1 MSVIVLPWPDK
12 RLSPNA
18 RVHWRERAR
27 IAKAAKF
34 DGWAMTM
41 KLPIDARLAFKQSED
56 PIPLLIRFCP
66 PDKRHRDKD
75 NMIAALKHQLDGI
88 AEALGVNDKR
98 FLPSFEFC
106 EPEKP
111 GRVEVV
117 L

>member
-1 MSVIVLPWPDK
+1 MIIVLPWPDK
-12 RLSPNA
+12 R
-18 RVHWRERAR
+18 
-27 IAKAAKF
+27 
-34 DGWAMTM
+34 
-41 KLPIDARLAFKQSED
+41 
-56 PIPLLIRFCP
+56 
-66 PDKRHRDKD
+66 HRDAD
-75 NMIAALKHQLDGI
+75 NAISSLKAHFDGI